1 MSIGAESPAKRP
13 PEVASAT
20 IRTAAPSYQS
30 CAVKQ
35 GRSSSAA
42 ATEVAAIGQP
52 TAALRPKE
60 APAAA
65 TATITPAFTPAV
77 DSSQTAAADTEAT
90 KTPSSTPS
98 LAAGISTVC
107 SNQAPS
113 TQPASPYQHL
123 AKSSASTTSAAA
135 ISSGAA
141 LQRPATAASLL
152 SDHAAVAAALD
163 GDPQLSY
170 FFEPLTIPV
179 HAESPWDI
187 QGSYKVLAD
196 PNLIIWDRAQN
207 EASWTDPCL
216 HLSRIHLLQCAEF
229 HPSAEI
235 WIERVCDEDGNPCD
249 SCNQHAMLG
258 DLDISNL
265 HLFAL
270 AGINDILAEAVHY
283 AASRQM
289 EIASYSASQKA
300 AAAAGLK
307 YSFWSSRLVYRRRI
321 APESLLGC
329 VQMYWQPAEKPPCR
343 PDGPCLSK
351 LTGGCPAVATA
362 DARFKA
368 EIGKPASHLQP
379 MATQRQEQ
387 PSLSSQTVARVSNPI
402 GMHSKMH
409 RKMGD
414 VEASSRPPART
425 GRNAK
430 QGPGSKPSAK
440 DTVKIA
446 RQPSTPAAEAA
457 TPDLTADLVR
467 KLQKAQQQGQ
477 PEYRTPRFLKEEA
490 KSNENVR
497 AYAMACGMCDTQV
510 ERSMKPAPP
519 QAPKPGVEND
529 SAKVMIPELAPADL
543 PSSSSHQPGLS
554 HASSNGP
561 SVRPASSPS
570 LSSDKDPAPSV
581 ARCADPAARK
591 TSSAANHSGLTA
603 TEAASAHHLVGASPK
618 QARVASK
625 TASRAAIPASGNGRA
640 ARDADTDERAWAHL
654 IQALTPSQQADMSI
668 ALSAISSPGQSAVD
682 VLEDVRAYAV
692 QQGLAGMPRTK
703 AEMLKVISA
712 YYGTDQPNAGSAPT
726 AEDPLWDATIG
737 AVARSWRA
745 ELGAAATKVE
755 HEAMEATT
763 KPIQTSLENQEAHAL
778 ANATALLR

>member
-1 MSIGAESPAKRP
+1 MSVGADSPAKRP

-20 IRTAAPSYQS
+20 ICTAAPSYQS
-30 CAVKQ
+30 RAVKQ
-35 GRSSSAA
+35 ERSSSAA

-77 DSSQTAAADTEAT
+77 DPGQIAAADTEAT
-90 KTPSSTPS
+90 KNPSSTPS
-98 LAAGISTVC
+98 LAAGASTVC

-123 AKSSASTTSAAA
+123 TSKSSASTTSAAA

-141 LQRPATAASLL
+141 LQRPATAASLP
-152 SDHAAVAAALD
+152 SDHAAVAAAD

-170 FFEPLTIPV
+170 FFEPLTVPV

-216 HLSRIHLLQCAEF
+216 HLSRLHLLQCAEF

-258 DLDISNL
+258 DLDISSL
-265 HLFAL
+265 HLVAL
-270 AGINDILAEAVHY
+270 AGINDILAEGVQY

-307 YSFWSSRLVYRRRI
+307 YSFWSSRLVYRRCI

-329 VQMYWQPAEKPPCR
+329 VQMYWQPAEQSVAPLLHKLPCQSDR
-343 PDGPCLSK
+343 SCSSNFTD
-351 LTGGCPAVATA
+351 GCPAVATA
-362 DARFKA
+362 NSDLKA
-368 EIGKPASHLQP
+368 VVGKPASQLQRT
-379 MATQRQEQ
+379 ATQPQEQ
-387 PSLSSQTVARVSNPI
+387 PSLSSQTIARVSDPI
-402 GMHSKMH
+402 GMNSKMH
-409 RKMGD
+409 RKLGD
-414 VEASSRPPART
+414 VEASSRPPAYADT
-425 GRNAK
+425 NAK
-430 QGPGSKPSAK
+430 QAPGSKLPAN
-440 DTVKIA
+440 DTIKIA
-446 RQPSTPAAEAA
+446 RQPSKPAAEAA

-529 SAKVMIPELAPADL
+529 SAKVMIPKLAPADL
-543 PSSSSHQPGLS
+543 PSSSSHQPGLT

-570 LSSDKDPAPSV
+570 LSSDKVPAL
-581 ARCADPAARK
+581 RAATSANPTAGK
-591 TSSAANHSGLTA
+591 ISSAADQPGLIGTDPSSA
-603 TEAASAHHLVGASPK
+603 HDLAAASPGKAMVT
-618 QARVASK
+618 SK
-625 TASRAAIPASGNGRA
+625 TASNAAAPASGVGRCA
-640 ARDADTDERAWAHL
+640 GNAFADEQAWAQL
-654 IQALTPSQQADMSI
+654 KQEFTPSQQADMTR
-668 ALSAISSPGQSAVD
+668 AISALCSPGQSAMD
-682 VLEDVRAYAV
+682 VLEDARAYAA
-692 QQGLAGMPRTK
+692 QLGLAEAPLTK
-703 AEMLKVISA
+703 AKMLMALSA
-712 YYGTDQPNAGSAPT
+712 YFCAQQPDAGFGSIDMVAFARAWQDCPEADGTELIAEARVVT
-726 AEDPLWDATIG
+726 AEEGQRMQHD
-737 AVARSWRA
+737 
-745 ELGAAATKVE
+745 K
-755 HEAMEATT
+755 EAQAF
-763 KPIQTSLENQEAHAL
+763 